1 MRIITKAKRYHKAAR
16 EGTVRILKEAN
27 RWEVNAQDESG
38 LTPLLCAAGEGHVE
52 AVRVLLKRKAKMC
65 AVDGFGNSALHLAAA
80 RGHLECVKVLV
91 AKGANLYVLDG
102 EQRTACEL
110 ARIGEW
116 DEVVEFLE
124 RMVKVLEGRN
134 PKRVLKLKKLAGE
147 RYEKM
152 KDVVQEGNI
161 GFRRQESNEYGER
174 EGVERTEDLMNSGEE
189 GSSDEK
195 CPDETDVQRKNS
207 HLLGLLV
214 HKSNGL
220 SASTSKSTARSYLVF
235 SELIKEQSINQTIVN
250 SLETRPQP
258 VHSPQPIPLPEEDP
272 VESALRAFLELY
284 DLQRIHRQLQ
294 DKGLLNLSQ
303 LMTMTEH
310 DIKAALALPL
320 GPHRKLCVALE
331 EYKSTQKWDGP

>member
-91 AKGANLYVLDG
+91 AKGANLYGLDG
-102 EQRTACEL
+102 GQRTACEL

-124 RMVKVLEGRN
+124 RMVKILEGRN

-161 GFRRQESNEYGER
+161 GFRRQESN
-174 EGVERTEDLMNSGEE
+174 DGEE

-195 CPDETDVQRKNS
+195 CPDETDVQRDNS
-207 HLLGLLV
+207 NLLGLLV

-258 VHSPQPIPLPEEDP
+258 VHSPKPTPLPEEDP

-294 DKGLLNLSQ
+294 DKGLRDLSQ
-303 LMTMTEH
+303 LMTMTEQ

>member
-91 AKGANLYVLDG
+91 AKGANLYGLDG
-102 EQRTACEL
+102 GQRTACEL

-174 EGVERTEDLMNSGEE
+174 EGVERTEDLNSGEE

-195 CPDETDVQRKNS
+195 CPDVTDVQRENS

-258 VHSPQPIPLPEEDP
+258 VHAPQPTPLPEEDP